1 MIDFLYA
8 IDLTV
13 FHFINGTLAT
23 RVGDVSWP
31 IITDY
36 DKQWFFRIPLVAIWL
51 WLIIKGGSRGR
62 TVALMLIPLIAISDQ
77 FTSSFLKPLVGR
89 LRPCQAF
96 SPDQIHLIVGC
107 GGLSFPSSHAVNNF
121 GVATVFSQYYPKWK
135 VWFYGCAT
143 LIGISRVA
151 VGVHYPSDVIAGAII
166 GTSIALLLILAWKTL
181 ATKFFPSFVVT

>member
-8 IDLTV
+8 LDLAV

-23 RVGDVSWP
+23 RVGDFLWP

-36 DKQWFFRIPLVAIWL
+36 DKQWFLRIPLVAIWL

-77 FTSSFLKPLVGR
+77 FTSSFVKPLVGR

-121 GVATVFSQYYPKWK
+121 GVATVFSQYYPKWR
-135 VWFYGCAT
+135 VWFYAWAT
-143 LIGISRVA
+143 VIAISRVA
-151 VGVHYPSDVIAGAII
+151 VGVHYPSDVIAGAVI
-166 GTSIALLLILAWKTL
+166 GTSIALLLILIWKTL
-181 ATKFFPSFVVT
+181 SKKFFPSFVVT